1 MYGKY
6 VTECIILT
14 MLAAQLSD
22 IRHVHSAPNLQDC
35 SLTVNLYSSNTSHFY
50 LLAP

>member
-14 MLAAQLSD
+14 MLAAQLGGV
-22 IRHVHSAPNLQDC
+22 RHVHSAPNLQDC
-35 SLTVNLYSSNTSHFY
+35 SLTANLYLSNTPHFY
-50 LLAP
+50 LLVP